1 MWYCING
8 GNNMFLWGE
17 ILNLKNT
24 DYVPILMCLMEKDIK
39 RQKNNKST
47 TTSKKYVN
55 KEMRKLEK
63 ECGLLW
69 R

>member
-1 MWYCING
+1 
-8 GNNMFLWGE
+8 MFLWGE
-17 ILNLKNT
+17 ILNLKNA

-47 TTSKKYVN
+47 TMPKKYVN

>member
-1 MWYCING
+1 
-8 GNNMFLWGE
+8 MFLWGE
-17 ILNLKNT
+17 SLNLKNA

-39 RQKNNKST
+39 KQKNNKNT
-47 TTSKKYVN
+47 TTPKKYVN

>member
-1 MWYCING
+1 
-8 GNNMFLWGE
+8 MFLWGQ
-17 ILNLKNT
+17 ILNLKNA
-24 DYVPILMCLMEKDIK
+24 DYVPILMCLMEKDK

-63 ECGLLW
+63 ECGLL
-69 R
+69 

>member
-1 MWYCING
+1 
-8 GNNMFLWGE
+8 MFLWGE

-24 DYVPILMCLMEKDIK
+24 DYIPILMCLMENNIK
-39 RQKNNKST
+39 KQKNNKNT
-47 TTSKKYVN
+47 ITPKKYVN